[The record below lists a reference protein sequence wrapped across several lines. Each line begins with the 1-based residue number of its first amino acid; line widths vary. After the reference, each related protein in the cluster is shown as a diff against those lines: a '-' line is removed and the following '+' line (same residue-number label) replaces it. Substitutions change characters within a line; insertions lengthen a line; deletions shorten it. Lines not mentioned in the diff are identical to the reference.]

1 MSGSTAH
8 PDPWS
13 ALGRHTAARIAL
25 GRAGGSL
32 PTRELLRF
40 SYDHAEA
47 RDAVHCEFDLARLEA
62 DLAKVGSPILRV
74 ASRATD
80 RLVYLQ
86 RPDLGGQLD
95 DASKA
100 ELPRVAASQ
109 PDGFDLALIIADGL
123 SATASQKHAAALVTA
138 LVDLLRHDRI
148 RLAPLILAR
157 FARVALEDEIGH
169 LLRARASLILL
180 GERPGLGAA
189 DSLGA
194 YLVFDPKPGRSNADR
209 NCVSN
214 IRPAG
219 LSSESAAH
227 SLHYLLTQCLQR
239 QISGIHLKDE
249 REGTMKQMTHPG
261 AQN

>member
-1 MSGSTAH
+1 MSRPTAH

-13 ALGRHTAARIAL
+13 ALGRHTAVRIAL

-32 PTRELLRF
+32 PTGELLRF
-40 SYDHAEA
+40 AYDHAEA
-47 RDAVHCEFDLARLEA
+47 RDAVHAPFDLGRLEA
-62 DLAKVGSPILRV
+62 DLAKVGSPIVRV
-74 ASRATD
+74 ASRVTD

-86 RPDLGGQLD
+86 RPDLGSQLD
-95 DASKA
+95 EAGTA
-100 ELPRVAASQ
+100 ELSRVAASH
-109 PDGFDLALIIADGL
+109 PDGFDLALIVADGL
-123 SATASQKHAAALVTA
+123 SATAGQSHAAAVVSD
-138 LVDLLRHDRI
+138 LVDLLRQDRI

-180 GERPGLGAA
+180 GERPGLGTA

-214 IRPAG
+214 IRPGG
-219 LSSESAAH
+219 LRPEFAAH
-227 SLHYLLTQCLQR
+227 TLHYLVAQCLQR

-249 REGTMKQMTHPG
+249 REGRMKQMTHRAAEG
-261 AQN
+261 